1 MKAVTLRAYI
11 DDKYNRNI
19 SLFALMYGVS
29 RQAVH
34 QWVKRGAIWLE
45 HEDKELTG
53 VYLLN
58 GKREGGK

>member
-1 MKAVTLRAYI
+1 MKAVTLRSYI
-11 DDKYNRNI
+11 DNKYNRNI

-34 QWVKRGAIWLE
+34 QWVKRGAIWLD
-45 HEDKELTG
+45 HEEQELTG

-58 GKREGGK
+58 GKREKGD